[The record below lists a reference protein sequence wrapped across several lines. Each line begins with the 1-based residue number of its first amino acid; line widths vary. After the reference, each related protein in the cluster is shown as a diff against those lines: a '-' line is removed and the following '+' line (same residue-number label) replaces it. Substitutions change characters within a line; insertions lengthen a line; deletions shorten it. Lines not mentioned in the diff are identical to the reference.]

1 MDYKIKN
8 YKIENGGIFLTVE
21 SLEDLLWQIEEA
33 IEHDVKYQNSIAA
46 YADIGQRVLVS
57 QLLEMI
63 KKSEYEK

>member
-1 MDYKIKN
+1 MDYKIKK

-21 SLEDLLWQIEEA
+21 SLEDLLWQIGEA
-33 IEHDVKYQNSIAA
+33 FDHDVKYQNQIAA

-63 KKSEYEK
+63 NKSLVK